1 MNTPKCVKCNLP
13 TKKVTVNKIFM
24 DKYVVS
30 DTTVY
35 VCGNCGEEYL
45 DDKEYS
51 RISAKVQEVDNKL
64 RIPELQEVLA
74 KVRFLVL

>member
-1 MNTPKCVKCNLP
+1 
-13 TKKVTVNKIFM
+13 M

-35 VCGNCGEEYL
+35 ICGNCGEEYL
-45 DDKEYS
+45 DDKEYA
-51 RISAKVQEVDNKL
+51 RISAKVQEVENKL

>member
-1 MNTPKCVKCNLP
+1 MNTPKCVKCKSP
-13 TKKVTVNKIFM
+13 TKKATVNKIFL

-35 VCGNCGEEYL
+35 VCENCGEEYL

-64 RIPELQEVLA
+64 RIPELAEVLA

>member
-1 MNTPKCVKCNLP
+1 MSTPKCVKCKIL

-30 DTTVY
+30 DAMVY
-35 VCGNCGEEYL
+35 VCENCGEEYL

-51 RISAKVQEVDNKL
+51 RIFTKVQEVESKL